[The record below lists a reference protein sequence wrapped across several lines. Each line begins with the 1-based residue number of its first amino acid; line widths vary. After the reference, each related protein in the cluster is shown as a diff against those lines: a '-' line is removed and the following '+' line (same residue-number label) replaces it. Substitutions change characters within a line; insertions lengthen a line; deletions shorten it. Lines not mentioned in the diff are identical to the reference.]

1 MISLSFEVVGHFS
14 FIKVCLAVLN
24 SDVFFF
30 MEVFSRNFASRFPKN
45 RSSLLKIRCAKCSI
59 MLESRRL
66 DQKCIYK

>member
-24 SDVFFF
+24 SDVF
-30 MEVFSRNFASRFPKN
+30 SRNFASRLPKN
-45 RSSLLKIRCAKCSI
+45 TSSLLKIRCAKCSI